1 MNYIKIFPECT
12 LKNKKEQETN
22 ELEPIEYK
30 GSYEKQLERSKE
42 YYNNHK
48 KEVLEKQKEYRER
61 IPKEIATRKK
71 IIYYLNTDKDYED
84 KSNSETIKNMK
95 LNFHT
100 EFMFNNAHM
109 FSLMYLI
116 YELLHRY
123 SAQAF
128 SVYYYKNPYGVMVLN
143 CNFPFSSIMLMNTYD
158 VRIFFLVMTFI
169 LFYKK
174 YFILFLP
181 LMKQYFKW

>member
-61 IPKEIATRKK
+61 IPKEIAMRKK
-71 IIYYLNTDKDYED
+71 IIYYLNTDKDYND
-84 KSNSETIKNMK
+84 KIKP
-95 LNFHT
+95 
-100 EFMFNNAHM
+100 EP
-109 FSLMYLI
+109 I
-116 YELLHRY
+116 
-123 SAQAF
+123 
-128 SVYYYKNPYGVMVLN
+128 
-143 CNFPFSSIMLMNTYD
+143 
-158 VRIFFLVMTFI
+158 
-169 LFYKK
+169 KK
-174 YFILFLP
+174 YEIKYLNGV
-181 LMKQYFKW
+181 YV